1 VEEPKAVVLGVQL
14 ALWFKDRIPNPED
27 LLPRVRQ
34 TMGNIFD
41 RPTTVLPMPPDQDLD
56 YAQVVI
62 LQSSQGLR
70 LAISR
75 KRADLW
81 IDGQAKDDFE
91 NMEDRILAA
100 SKSYLTLFEEQVVVR
115 SGLVVR
121 FLYPTR
127 EPSSCLE
134 RLLTKKPSELQI
146 GQTFDVGV
154 TYITRHIIGSRMY
167 NDRTEIG
174 QYQNDNA
181 AAGRLGVGVQVT
193 RDFNSLPDDAT
204 PFLQGDILAL
214 VQQSKEYFSLNQI
227 GDLMWT
233 NH

>member
-1 VEEPKAVVLGVQL
+1 ME
-14 ALWFKDRIPNPED
+14 N
-27 LLPRVRQ
+27 
-34 TMGNIFD
+34 TFD
-41 RPTTVLPMPPDQDLD
+41 RPTTVLPVPSDQDFD

-62 LQSSQGLR
+62 LQSSHGVR

-81 IDGQAKDDFE
+81 IDGQAKEDFDS
-91 NMEDRILAA
+91 MEDRIVAI
-100 SKSYLTLFEEQVVVR
+100 SKSYLTLFQEQLVVR
-115 SGLVVR
+115 SGFVVR
-121 FLYPTR
+121 FLYPTA
-127 EPSSCLE
+127 EPSSSLE
-134 RLLTKKPSELQI
+134 RLLTRKPSELQM
-146 GQTFDVGV
+146 GQTFDVVV
-154 TYITRHIIGSRMY
+154 TYITRHTIGSRMY